1 MLGQPVHIDY
11 NCVPSVIYTHPEV
24 AWVGKNEE
32 DLKSEGVEYNVGKF
46 PFVANSR
53 AKTNNDTDGLV
64 KVLADKKTDRMLGTH
79 IIGPVSNV
87 LRGCVSLAFSSRTRR
102 IHATSFTKISTL
114 ILVQMVQE
122 NLTPEPGCS
131 SKCIFHRGKI
141 LLDHDAKHRA

>member
-79 IIGPVSNV
+79 IIGPVSSV
-87 LRGCVSLAFSSRTRR
+87 LGGCVSLA
-102 IHATSFTKISTL
+102 TSFRDIFIL
-114 ILVQMVQE
+114 IFLQGGSGC
-122 NLTPEPGCS
+122 LEPGLS
-131 SKCIFHRGKI
+131 
-141 LLDHDAKHRA
+141 

>member
-1 MLGQPVHIDY
+1 MLAHKAEDEAIIACEGMMGQPVHIDY

-24 AWVGKNEE
+24 AWVGKTEE

-79 IIGPVSNV
+79 IIGPVSEK
-87 LRGCVSLAFSSRTRR
+87 S
-102 IHATSFTKISTL
+102 
-114 ILVQMVQE
+114 
-122 NLTPEPGCS
+122 NL
-131 SKCIFHRGKI
+131 KCIFSTRG
-141 LLDHDAKHRA
+141 

>member
-1 MLGQPVHIDY
+1 MGQPVHIDY

-24 AWVGKNEE
+24 AWVGKTEE

-79 IIGPVSNV
+79 IIGPVSV
-87 LRGCVSLAFSSRTRR
+87 TQIDWSA
-102 IHATSFTKISTL
+102 ASFTCFID
-114 ILVQMVQE
+114 IA
-122 NLTPEPGCS
+122 
-131 SKCIFHRGKI
+131 F
-141 LLDHDAKHRA
+141 